1 MKRSASELGLTLSEV
16 RSCSLMHGF
25 MYLGRVLL
33 RLSRNR
39 NSWDKPNNCSFSGY
53 SHSRVAVHSDTVLTG
68 SDMSVMSYSDH
79 SSHSYSGIGAKEC
92 PYSLPSKNR
101 RFVVVVNKCYLA
113 LQVSNCCHLLH
124 VGFPYGY
131 FTNFPTPPHQVHILH
146 RRNHVIPK

>member
-1 MKRSASELGLTLSEV
+1 MLCLTAVRLPQGISYTDRVTLSEV

-25 MYLGRVLL
+25 MNLGRVLL

-53 SHSRVAVHSDTVLTG
+53 SHFRVAVHSDTVLTG
-68 SDMSVMSYSDH
+68 SDMSVIISYSDH
-79 SSHSYSGIGAKEC
+79 SSAL
-92 PYSLPSKNR
+92 SLPSKNR

-131 FTNFPTPPHQVHILH
+131 FTNFPTPPHQVYFLH